1 MNLKDFYFADRHAA
15 GTKMSILLP
24 SGAESGEWL
33 QVRGPDC
40 DESIKAG
47 RAFTA
52 AVRQIDIDL
61 SALEKECAAANDYT
75 RWNERRGWLIE
86 DLYQQLA
93 CELIVGWSFTDEF
106 TPEAIAELL
115 RQYRGLAEAVAKHH
129 TESRAALSEK
139 S

>member
-15 GTKMSILLP
+15 GTKMPILLP
-24 SGAESGEWL
+24 SGEDSGEWL

-40 DESIKAG
+40 DEAIKAG

-52 AVRQIDIDL
+52 AVRQIDVDL
-61 SALEKECAAANDYT
+61 SALEKECEATKDYT
-75 RWNERRGWLIE
+75 RWNEQRGWRTE

-93 CELIVGWSFTDEF
+93 VELICGWSFDDDY
-106 TPEAIAELL
+106 TPAAVAELL

-129 TESRAALSEK
+129 AESRAALSAK
-139 S
+139 L